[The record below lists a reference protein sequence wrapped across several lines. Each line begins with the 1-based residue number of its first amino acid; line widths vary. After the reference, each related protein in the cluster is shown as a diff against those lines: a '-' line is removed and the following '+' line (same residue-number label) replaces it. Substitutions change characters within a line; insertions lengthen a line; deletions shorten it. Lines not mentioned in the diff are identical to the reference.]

1 MQQWT
6 YFAQGITMLNSLFI
20 GAVGMAAQQAFI
32 DSTANNLVNLSTP
45 GFKKNRVSFKDMVYH
60 GLERSDAL
68 TASDAQQWTG
78 TGSTALLL
86 GKTFSQGKL
95 DRTGTP
101 NDVAINGEGM
111 VELVLPDGASAYT
124 RNISLQI
131 SRDGLLSTA
140 DGYPLQQQIS
150 LPPDAGSMQID
161 RTGRVTVEVPN
172 ERNPVEVGQ
181 IELVRFV
188 NPAGLTP
195 LGDNLYGLTEK
206 AGEPISGKAGESGF
220 GVFMQG
226 YSEASNVQLVEEMLS
241 LTLAQRAYEASAKV
255 VQASDEMLGI
265 VNSLRR

>member
-1 MQQWT
+1 
-6 YFAQGITMLNSLFI
+6 MLDSLFI

-45 GFKKNRVSFKDMVYH
+45 SFKKNRVSFKDMVYH
-60 GLERSDAL
+60 GLERADAPI
-68 TASDAQQWTG
+68 AGDAQQWTG

-86 GKTFSQGKL
+86 GKMFSQGKL
-95 DRTGTP
+95 DKTGVP

-124 RNISLQI
+124 RTLTLQV

-140 DGYPLQQQIS
+140 DGYPLHQQIS
-150 LPPDAGSMQID
+150 LPPDAGAIQID
-161 RTGRVTVEVPN
+161 RTGRVTVDVPN

-181 IELVRFV
+181 IELTRFV
-188 NPAGLTP
+188 NPAGLIP
-195 LGDNLYGLTEK
+195 LGDNLYGSSEK
-206 AGEPISGKAGESGF
+206 AGDPISGKPGEAGF

-226 YSEASNVQLVEEMLS
+226 YSEASNVQLVEEMIS

-265 VNSLRR
+265 VNNLRR

>member
-1 MQQWT
+1 
-6 YFAQGITMLNSLFI
+6 MLDSLFI

-45 GFKKNRVSFKDMVYH
+45 GFKKNRVSFKDMVYL

-68 TASDAQQWTG
+68 AASDVQQWTG
-78 TGSTALLL
+78 TGSTAVLL
-86 GKTFSQGKL
+86 GKMFSQGKL
-95 DRTGTP
+95 DKTGIP
-101 NDVAINGEGM
+101 NDLAINGEGM
-111 VELVLPDGASAYT
+111 VEVVLSDGASAYT
-124 RNISLQI
+124 RNLSLQI
-131 SRDGLLSTA
+131 SRDGILSTA
-140 DGYPLQQQIS
+140 DGYPLHQQIS
-150 LPPDAGSMQID
+150 LPPDAGAIQID

-181 IELVRFV
+181 IELIRFV
-188 NPAGLTP
+188 NPAGLIP
-195 LGDNLYGLTEK
+195 LGDNLYGLSEK
-206 AGEPISGKAGESGF
+206 AGDPISGKAGEAGF

-226 YSEASNVQLVEEMLS
+226 YSEASNVQLVEEMIS

>member
-1 MQQWT
+1 
-6 YFAQGITMLNSLFI
+6 MLNSLFI

-68 TASDAQQWTG
+68 SASDTQQWTG

-86 GKTFSQGKL
+86 GKMFGQGKL
-95 DRTGTP
+95 DKTGVP

-111 VELVLPDGASAYT
+111 VELVLPDGSSAYT
-124 RNISLQI
+124 RNLTLQI
-131 SRDGLLSTA
+131 SRDGILSTA
-140 DGYPLQQQIS
+140 DGYPLHQQIS
-150 LPPDAGSMQID
+150 LPPDAGAIQVD

-181 IELVRFV
+181 IELIRFV

-195 LGDNLYGLTEK
+195 LGDNLYGSSEK
-206 AGEPISGKAGESGF
+206 AGDPTAGKPGEAGF

-226 YSEASNVQLVEEMLS
+226 YSEASNVQLVEEMIS
-241 LTLAQRAYEASAKV
+241 LTMAQRAYEASAKV
-255 VQASDEMLGI
+255 VQASDELLGI
-265 VNSLRR
+265 VNNLRR

>member
-1 MQQWT
+1 
-6 YFAQGITMLNSLFI
+6 
-20 GAVGMAAQQAFI
+20 MAAQQAFI

-95 DRTGTP
+95 NRTGTP

-181 IELVRFV
+181 IELVR
-188 NPAGLTP
+188 
-195 LGDNLYGLTEK
+195 LTEK